1 MPASSLTVTRTRNA
15 RWLAET
21 RRPDA
26 PQLATVAEAA
36 HCGDR
41 IERHRRVAHEVAGA
55 LEAELLAIVVD
66 RDARRALEHACE
78 IPLAHASQPGQITEG
93 VSALGILDEVLL
105 HLMNPRAQVR
115 LVVEIDAVLVV
126 GAVATQVDDH
136 FASHFAGDHGTRI
149 LLDERERHVDPRGDP
164 GARDDAFVDDE
175 QPVADDPGARKPGLH
190 L

>member
-1 MPASSLTVTRTRNA
+1 MRAAALAIARARHA

-41 IERHRRVAHEVAGA
+41 IERHRRVSHEVAGA

-66 RDARRALEHACE
+66 RDARRALEHASE
-78 IPLAHASQPGQITEG
+78 IPLAHASQPAQITER
-93 VSALGILDEVLL
+93 VPALGILDEVLL
-105 HLMNPRAQVR
+105 HLMNPRAQVC

-126 GAVATQVDDH
+126 GAVATQV
-136 FASHFAGDHGTRI
+136 
-149 LLDERERHVDPRGDP
+149 
-164 GARDDAFVDDE
+164 
-175 QPVADDPGARKPGLH
+175 
-190 L
+190 